1 MRVITSSGR
10 REKESCEDAAILV
23 VSVDVS
29 MKRRGMDGSNFRA
42 RSQCLR
48 RLLSGRGGLSGE
60 LTKRQRDRSEYDGR
74 LSGDIQLCELLSL
87 VVRALVRSG
96 VREKCKT
103 NTLNDVNITP
113 DREAQALAMTMP
125 TS

>member
-1 MRVITSSGR
+1 M
-10 REKESCEDAAILV
+10 
-23 VSVDVS
+23 
-29 MKRRGMDGSNFRA
+29 
-42 RSQCLR
+42 
-48 RLLSGRGGLSGE
+48 SGRGGLSGE